1 MTSTADADPGIR
13 ARVLDAA
20 ASAFAR
26 RGFAKT
32 TIDDIAMAV
41 GATKGLVYYH
51 FRSKFDI
58 FLAAYE
64 LGMHKVKAVVEP
76 LADSP
81 GSGLERL
88 KRMATGHV
96 INLMEDVDYHHVV
109 HQGVRDQS
117 SESLTVGQREALV
130 NLNQLRKDYELLFRR
145 VVEEGVT
152 DGSLRK
158 VDPPLATR
166 VLLSSLNA
174 VDVWYHEQEKQHA
187 EGIRALAGD
196 VVDLI
201 LGGIASP

>member
-1 MTSTADADPGIR
+1 MTTSADADPHIR

-20 ASAFAR
+20 AAAFAR

-32 TIDDIAMAV
+32 TIDDIAAAV

-76 LADSP
+76 LAESP

-88 KRMATGHV
+88 KLMATAHV
-96 INLMEDVDYHHVV
+96 VNLMEDVDYHHVV

-117 SESLTVGQREALV
+117 SESLTLHQREALV
-130 NLNQLRKDYELLFRR
+130 KLNQLRKEYELLFRA
-145 VVEEGVT
+145 VVEEGVN
-152 DGSLRK
+152 DASLRK

-174 VDVWYHEQEKQHA
+174 VDVWYREQDQQA
-187 EGIRALAGD
+187 PSGIRSLAEE

-201 LGGIASP
+201 LAGVASP

>member
-1 MTSTADADPGIR
+1 MTSSADTDPHIR
-13 ARVLDAA
+13 VRVLDAA
-20 ASAFAR
+20 AAAFAR

-32 TIDDIAMAV
+32 TIDDIASAV

-76 LADSP
+76 LAESP

-88 KRMATGHV
+88 KGMATAHV
-96 INLMEDVDYHHVV
+96 VNLMEDVNYHHVV

-117 SESLTVGQREALV
+117 SESLTVHQRDALV
-130 NLNQLRKDYELLFRR
+130 NLNQLREEYELLFRR
-145 VVEEGVT
+145 VVQEGV
-152 DGSLRK
+152 DDASLRS

-174 VDVWYHEQEKQHA
+174 VDVWYREQEQQPPG
-187 EGIRALAGD
+187 GIRALAED

-201 LGGIASP
+201 LIGVAAR

>member
-20 ASAFAR
+20 AAAFAR

-32 TIDDIAMAV
+32 TIDDIALAV

-76 LADSP
+76 LADSS

-88 KRMATGHV
+88 ERMATAHV

-130 NLNQLRKDYELLFRR
+130 KLNQLRKDYELLFRR
-145 VVEEGVT
+145 VVEEGVA

-174 VDVWYHEQEKQHA
+174 VDVWYREQEKQPS

-201 LGGIASP
+201 LGGVASP

>member
-20 ASAFAR
+20 AAAFAR

-32 TIDDIAMAV
+32 TIDDIALAV

-76 LADSP
+76 LAESP

-88 KRMATGHV
+88 KRMATAHV

-117 SESLTVGQREALV
+117 SESLTVGQRESLV
-130 NLNQLRKDYELLFRR
+130 NLNQLRKEYELLFRR
-145 VVEEGVT
+145 VVEEGVNDT
-152 DGSLRK
+152 SLRR

-174 VDVWYHEQEKQHA
+174 VDVWYREQEQQPSAGIESLA
-187 EGIRALAGD
+187 ED

-201 LGGIASP
+201 LDGVASR